1 MRAAT
6 VISIVLSRTACRR
19 ALISFFA
26 VALVALALSASRPAG
41 AGPFNSEY
49 FILDNGMEVVVLP
62 NHRAPVVIHMLWY
75 RVGSADDPVGKS
87 GIAHFL
93 EHLMFKGTEDLPPG
107 EFSRIVARNG
117 GQENAFTSWDYTGY
131 YQRVARDRLEIVMA
145 LEAGRVRGLVLDEE
159 IVLPERDVIL
169 EERSSRTDND
179 PSSLLA
185 EQMSAAQFLRHP
197 YGTPIIGWRH
207 EMETL
212 DHEDALNF
220 YRRYYAPDNAILV
233 VAGDITAAELK
244 PLAEKYYGVL
254 APAGTPPRV
263 RPSEPPQI
271 SPRQVTLSD
280 ARVAQ
285 PSLTR
290 SYLAPSHGS
299 GADGDSVALQVF
311 AEILG
316 NKSTSRLYQAVV
328 VDRAL
333 AAWAGTSYQ
342 PMMLDASRF
351 FVYAESLPG
360 IAIADVEAALDEVIA
375 DLLANGPS
383 DEEIASVKARL
394 QAVVVY
400 ALDNPQSVASI
411 FGNALSVGITVE
423 EIERWPERVE
433 AVTRE
438 QIMAVA
444 RRVLRPERSVT
455 GFLLPAEEGS

>member
-1 MRAAT
+1 VRADPIMT
-6 VISIVLSRTACRR
+6 PVLPRTASGRTLSLFVAC
-19 ALISFFA
+19 ALLLLLISA
-26 VALVALALSASRPAG
+26 ARPAF

-49 FILDNGMEVVVLP
+49 FVLDNGMEVVVLP
-62 NHRAPVVIHMLWY
+62 NHRAPVVTHMVWY

-131 YQRVARDRLEIVMA
+131 YQRVARDRLEIVMG
-145 LEAGRVRGLVLDEE
+145 LEADRMRGLVLNEE
-159 IVLPERDVIL
+159 IVTPERDVIL
-169 EERSSRTDND
+169 EERSSRTDNQ

-185 EQMSAAQFLRHP
+185 EQMSAAQYLRHP

-207 EMETL
+207 EIETL
-212 DHEDALNF
+212 NQEDALDF

-254 APAGTPPRV
+254 PAAGMIARE
-263 RPSEPPQI
+263 RPAEPPQI
-271 SPRQVTLSD
+271 SLRQVSLSD

-299 GADGDSVALQVF
+299 GADGDSVALQIF

-316 NKSTSRLYQAVV
+316 NKSTSRLYQALVV
-328 VDRAL
+328 ERAL
-333 AAWAGTSYQ
+333 APWAGSSYQ
-342 PMMLDASRF
+342 PMALDYARF

-360 IAIADVEAALDEVIA
+360 IDIADVEAAMDEVIEE
-375 DLLANGPS
+375 LLATGPS

-400 ALDNPQSVASI
+400 ALDNPQAVASI

-423 EIERWPERVE
+423 EIESWPDRVA
-433 AVTRE
+433 AVTRD

-444 RRVLRPERSVT
+444 RAVLRPERSVT
-455 GFLLPAEEGS
+455 GYLLPAEEG